1 MLSLLLSRP
10 RDLLQNF
17 VCRSRTTRDVR
28 RCSSSGKGQLFT
40 ALFTTAAVKF
50 TGALRTL
57 DKRQMA
63 AVVFCSWYG
72 YRGRARRTDGN
83 AR

>member
-10 RDLLQNF
+10 RDLLKIL
-17 VCRSRTTRDVR
+17 VAVLATRATSALFFLR
-28 RCSSSGKGQLFT
+28 QGQLFT

-57 DKRQMA
+57 DKQQMA
-63 AVVFCSWYG
+63 TVIFVSWYG
-72 YRGRARRTDGN
+72 YRRARRTDGN